1 MVLAGIVVLDEFT
14 AGQIAAG
21 EVVERPVS
29 AMKELVENA
38 LDAGASRIAVDLTDG
53 GLTKIKVA
61 DNGCGMTEE
70 DVRLAFL
77 RHATSKIKN
86 AADLRRVHTLGFR
99 GEALPS
105 IAAVA
110 KVVMTTRVPGA
121 VTGTCLQ
128 LQGGGTAAVSAAGC
142 TPGTTVEINELF
154 YNTPVRRKIMKN
166 PSAENTLCGELLSKM
181 ALARPDVRF
190 ELLHRGRRVFYTTGS
205 GKLLDAV
212 IAVYGPGQSK
222 EMLAVKAAD
231 DNISLEGY
239 VGTPSLS
246 RSSRSHLT
254 VVINGRYVRCPA
266 VVLSAIEGAYRGLL
280 PPGRKPVAV
289 LSLTVAPEQLDINV
303 HPAKLEVRLLEEK
316 RVAALVAGA
325 LRGVLRGD
333 AVIPNAIAERK
344 KGYVYGEPLPEPG
357 PYTRS
362 EPRPL
367 AASATTV
374 QPEDIV
380 VKPEAPPRTQ
390 PDDIVRPEVSPRPQ
404 PAAGP
409 QAAASPQTVPKPQP
423 DRAATVDKPVAAMDK
438 DKASA
443 AVVGSFVAV
452 AGEGQATDNLAAGQ
466 GEPSLF
472 AAVVNEQLG
481 RVAIHESTSTII
493 SKAVE
498 TNEQAGQ
505 AAVSPTNLSERKEK
519 DVNKNFPALYPLAQL
534 LPTYILAGG
543 ADGLYI
549 IDQHAA
555 HERVLYEECL
565 AGQASYSSQYLLLP
579 ETLELEHSE
588 ASLVVD
594 LLPRFNQVGFVIEH
608 FGGKTFLLRGA
619 PSYLPAGRE
628 KELFLDVLDFF
639 KGKGDLP
646 EQMEF
651 FKRLA
656 SSIACHGAIK
666 AGERMNFSA
675 MEALLE
681 RLSRTENPFT
691 CPHGR
696 PTIIHLSSR
705 DLQTRFKR

>member
-1 MVLAGIVVLDEFT
+1 MAGIVVLDEFT

-38 LDAGASRIAVDLTDG
+38 LDAGASRITVDLADG
-53 GLTKIKVA
+53 GLTKIRVA

-86 AADLRRVHTLGFR
+86 AADLRRVDTLGFR

-128 LQGGGTAAVSAAGC
+128 LQGGGPAAVSTAGC
-142 TPGTTVEINELF
+142 ASGTTVEINELF

-181 ALARPDVRF
+181 ALARPEVRF

-231 DNISLEGY
+231 DYISLEGY

-289 LSLTVAPEQLDINV
+289 LSLIVEPEQLDVNV

-344 KGYVYGEPLPEPG
+344 KGYVYGEPLPEPDS
-357 PYTRS
+357 YTRS
-362 EPRPL
+362 EPRTL

-374 QPEDIV
+374 QPEEIV

-390 PDDIVRPEVSPRPQ
+390 PDDIVKPEAFSRPQ
-404 PAAGP
+404 PAVGI
-409 QAAASPQTVPKPQP
+409 QAAARPRTVPKPQP
-423 DRAATVDKPVAAMDK
+423 DRAATVDKPVAAMDE
-438 DKASA
+438 DN
-443 AVVGSFVAV
+443 AV
-452 AGEGQATDNLAAGQ
+452 AAAGLFAATAGEEQAPDNLATGPD
-466 GEPSLF
+466 EPSLF
-472 AAVVNEQLG
+472 AAVVNEQLEQ
-481 RVAIHESTSTII
+481 VAIHESTSTII

-498 TNEQAGQ
+498 TNEQRSQ
-505 AAVSPTNLSERKEK
+505 ATLTTDLNECGEKAVN
-519 DVNKNFPALYPLAQL
+519 NNFPALYPLAQL

-565 AGQASYSSQYLLLP
+565 AGQANCSSQYLLLP

-594 LLPRFNQVGFVIEH
+594 LLPRFNQVGFVLEH

-628 KELFLDVLDFF
+628 KELFLDMLDFF

-666 AGERMNFSA
+666 AGEKMNFSS